1 MAHDRAGPDLSL
13 LDKEIDLSCCPHGPG
28 RGCLDK
34 QSPDAE
40 VADAG
45 QVVSAVAPP
54 TNSYAADCFDTG
66 GTSPGKGGSS

>member
-1 MAHDRAGPDLSL
+1 MAHDRVGPDLSL

-45 QVVSAVAPP
+45 QVVSAVTPP
-54 TNSYAADCFDTG
+54 TNRHASRRFDT
-66 GTSPGKGGSS
+66 